1 VSKNT
6 GPVLRFIT
14 DFRRLSVRCVAGLQA
29 EAVSSRAPS
38 PCLTLAFLLS
48 LPLWGVIWAIVFVV
62 TSAWL
67 S

>member
-6 GPVLRFIT
+6 GPVFRFIT

-48 LPLWGVIWAIVFVV
+48 LPLWGVIWVV
-62 TSAWL
+62 VLVVASTWPS
-67 S
+67 